1 MKLLFS
7 AALLICACS
16 SAYAQ
21 SPSVFE
27 RELPAVV
34 ANSIKCEIGEAAVRI
49 RPLHLGPQY
58 SKIKVTVTNANGN
71 SGTLGL
77 AISSIIANLFKFGGT
92 VVRTETDTNK
102 IAISYN
108 FNSKQLPN
116 CSKKNRVRSPPG
128 IGVGRC
134 LAEDTPNIVAQA
146 RHPTALNKRILVLR
160 KFQSRSMCRDRGQYR
175 LTSFQLAL
183 LGSGSVAEHLAS
195 RSTYR
200 AVLEGALVEL
210 TLARGNLAG

>member
-146 RHPTALNKRILVLR
+146 RHPDGTQQTDTCIKEVSIKVDV
-160 KFQSRSMCRDRGQYR
+160 Q
-175 LTSFQLAL
+175 
-183 LGSGSVAEHLAS
+183 GSGAIPTHLFSVGPVGEWFS
-195 RSTYR
+195 SGTFSIQ
-200 AVLEGALVEL
+200 VDVPGGA
-210 TLARGNLAG
+210 